1 MTPTQVALFAL
12 SCLLIGLSKGGLG
25 GPLPVGLVVPMLSIV
40 MPPQEAVPL
49 TLPFLIFADVFAL
62 RIYWR
67 KWDAKLVR
75 LLMPAAIVGIILGG
89 LMLGQVTTDAEIRNL
104 KIFIGIVTL
113 VAIIYKLSS
122 DYFARLSYQPRN
134 WHGYI
139 AGCASSFTS
148 TLVSN
153 GGPPFTI
160 YMLLQKLDPV
170 TFIGTTTL
178 FFAVIN
184 WLKIPIFVQ
193 QDLLQFDVVIDVIW
207 AAPLIPL
214 GVWLGRRALNYFNP
228 KTFERLMLALLVG
241 AVILL
246 FATL

>member
-1 MTPTQVALFAL
+1 MLVFAF
-12 SCLLIGLSKGGLG
+12 CILLIGLSKGGLG
-25 GPLPVGLVVPMLSIV
+25 GPLPVGLVVPALSLV
-40 MPPQEAVPL
+40 MPPQVAVPL
-49 TLPFLIFADVFAL
+49 VLPFLIFADVFAL

-67 KWDAKLVR
+67 KWDMRLVR
-75 LLMPAAIVGIILGG
+75 LLMPAAIVGILMGG
-89 LMLGQVTTDAEIRNL
+89 VLLGQMDTDAETRGL

-113 VAIIYKLSS
+113 VAIAYKLAS
-122 DYFARLSYQPRN
+122 DHFERLAYEPKA

-139 AGCASSFTS
+139 AGWVSSFTS

-160 YMLLQKLDPV
+160 YMLLQQRDPV

-193 QDLLQFDVVIDVIW
+193 QGLLQFDLVVGVLW
-207 AAPLIPL
+207 AVPLIPL
-214 GVWLGRRALNYFNP
+214 GVWLGRRALNFFNP
-228 KTFERLMLALLVG
+228 QTFEQLMLALLGG
-241 AVILL
+241 AVVLL

>member
-1 MTPTQVALFAL
+1 MLVFGI
-12 SCLLIGLSKGGLG
+12 CVLLIGISKGGLG
-25 GPLPVGLVVPMLSIV
+25 GPLPVGLVVPALSIV
-40 MPPQEAVPL
+40 MPPQVAVPL
-49 TLPFLIFADVFAL
+49 VLPFLIFADVFAL

-67 KWDAKLVR
+67 KWDFRLVR
-75 LLMPAAIVGIILGG
+75 LLMPAAVIGVIVGG
-89 LMLGQVTTDAEIRNL
+89 LLLGQMDTEAETRAL

-113 VAIIYKLSS
+113 IAIVYKLSS
-122 DYFARLSYQPRN
+122 DYFARLTYEPQN

-139 AGCASSFTS
+139 AGWASSFTS

-184 WLKIPIFVQ
+184 LLKVPIFVQ
-193 QDLLQFDVVIDVIW
+193 QDLLQFDLVWGVVW
-207 AAPLIPL
+207 AVPLVPI
-214 GVWLGRRALNYFNP
+214 GVWLGRRALNFFNP
-228 KTFERLMLALLVG
+228 VTFERLMLALLVG
-241 AVILL
+241 AVVLL